1 VSRGTEAALLVPTA
15 RHLEV
20 ELAARGRVTGRRFRD
35 FLDDAAAR
43 LAPELTLAS
52 PHTTRLLTRRAL
64 DEVPPARLPFP
75 GEPAARVALACAID
89 RSIGR
94 LRRAGTSSDHLR
106 AAGGSQASL
115 LADLLDHCDALLAEA
130 GLTDARSAGAV
141 VARRLH
147 QGAFAELPELAAGRV
162 VVTGVAAWELD
173 DLAVLEALHERLRRA
188 GGAGLSMELPRLAG
202 PLAQAPDD
210 AIAPVADDLERRWG
224 SLDDAPGL
232 DWIAARSGL
241 PRALVVARHV
251 DGEARAVVARVIAA
265 LAEGTPPECIALVV
279 PDLDETR
286 LEPFRAALGDARV
299 PFAEPGGRPVASCP
313 EGRVAL
319 ALLSVAV
326 GPVTREQV
334 IELLRAPGLS
344 PSWWTER
351 AGHREA
357 SARAAMLAHRLRE
370 VPVEIDRT
378 GRLLLDGLTAAV
390 KERPDEGWM
399 PRALDRL
406 LAGARWLGEGADAR
420 TGPSRR
426 EMARRLVALLDRL
439 ALGHPDPRELGAALK
454 ADGRGAGGLSLRA
467 LGEGAAAV
475 RAIRVA
481 VRALVIGAAAA
492 GLADTPSTPADFA
505 AELGVAVSELGIGL
519 GAAADAASAGAVR
532 LGRPADLAGLTHD
545 LVLVT
550 GLDEHAYGSAGGG
563 EALLDERVRKRL
575 PAPCRPPASGQR
587 EAWRRAEL
595 AWTMAGAERVDLS
608 YCAGDGRDLA
618 SPHPLVRWAEALGI
632 EPVKEP
638 ASRVARG
645 ASRVDPR
652 GAELCALAAGA
663 APGSELA
670 ERVAVERART
680 AFFLDPRAPGGLFTG
695 RVTLGD
701 DRARRRLAAAV
712 GGDAPERPVAVTAIE
727 RASGCAFAGF
737 ARRVLRVRR
746 VDDLVESADA
756 RERGTLVHR
765 ALHAAF
771 EGARDVA
778 PGESPI
784 AAARGA
790 AERALGASASMAPLR
805 REAVAQAVH
814 DAVAVAAR
822 ALDDGDG
829 LRFLVAEQSFGVEA
843 TWAPLAIGGEEDEEP
858 GAPLLYVDGQIDR
871 VDVSPDGKRA
881 RVVDYKTGR
890 IPTADE
896 HGKSA
901 FQLPLYAAVVAR
913 ALDCAEVEALY
924 VSVRPRGVVDE
935 WPRAGADRRTLGA
948 RRDEIAR
955 AARRVILGMWGGEVA
970 PRPAKATM
978 CTRCEAR
985 DVCRRPAV
993 APIEEAEER

>member
-1 VSRGTEAALLVPTA
+1 MSRGAEAALLVPST
-15 RHLEV
+15 RHLE
-20 ELAARGRVTGRRFRD
+20 LALEDRARVTGRRFRD

-43 LAPELTLAS
+43 LAPELTLAT

-64 DEVPPARLPFP
+64 DDLPEARLPFP
-75 GEPAARVALACAID
+75 GEPAARVALACAVD

-94 LRRAGTSSDHLR
+94 LRRAGTAPDHLR
-106 AAGGSQASL
+106 AAGGAHALL
-115 LADLLDHCDALLAEA
+115 LADLLDHVDALLADA

-141 VARRLH
+141 VAHRLQ
-147 QGAFAELPELAAGRV
+147 QGAFAELPELTAGRV
-162 VVTGVAAWELD
+162 VVTGMAAWEPD
-173 DLAVLEALHERLRRA
+173 DLAVLEALHERHRRA

-224 SLDDAPGL
+224 SLNDAPEL
-232 DWIAARSGL
+232 DWIPARSVL
-241 PRALVVARHV
+241 PRTLMVARDV
-251 DGEARAVVARVIAA
+251 DGEARAVTAQVISA
-265 LAEGTPPECIALVV
+265 LAQGTPPERIALVL

-286 LEPFRAALGDARV
+286 LEPFRAALGDARI
-299 PFAEPGGRPVASCP
+299 PFAEPHGRPVASCP

-319 ALLSVAV
+319 ALLEVAV

-351 AGHREA
+351 NAHREA

-378 GRLLLDGLTAAV
+378 GRLLLDGLTDTV
-390 KERPDEGWM
+390 KQRRDEAWM

-406 LAGARWLGEGADAR
+406 LTSTRWLGEGEGAR
-420 TGPSRR
+420 GGPSRR
-426 EMARRLVALLDRL
+426 EMARRLLTLLDRL
-439 ALGHPDPRELGAALK
+439 ALGQPERRELTAALK
-454 ADGRGAGGLSLRA
+454 ADGRGAGGLALRA

-475 RAIRVA
+475 RAIRQA
-481 VRALVIGAAAA
+481 IRSLVSGAAAA
-492 GLADTPSTPADFA
+492 GLADTPCAPADFA
-505 AELGVAVSELGIGL
+505 AELGVAVSELGLGL
-519 GAAADAASAGAVR
+519 GATEGAASAGAVR

-550 GLDEHAYGSAGGG
+550 GLDEHAYGGADGD

-575 PAPCRPPASGQR
+575 PIPCRPPSSGQR

-595 AWTMAGAERVDLS
+595 AWAMAGADRVDLS
-608 YCAGDGRDLA
+608 YSAGDGRDLA
-618 SPHPLVRWAEALGI
+618 SPHHLVRWAQALGL

-652 GAELCALAAGA
+652 SAELCALAAGA
-663 APGSELA
+663 APVGDVA
-670 ERVAVERART
+670 ARVAVERART
-680 AFFLDPRAPGGLFTG
+680 AFFLDPRAPGDLFTG

-701 DRARRRLAAAV
+701 AHARRRLVAAI
-712 GGDAPERPVAVTAIE
+712 GGDVPERPVAVTAIE

-746 VDDLVESADA
+746 VDDLAESADA

-771 EGARDVA
+771 EGVRDA
-778 PGESPI
+778 PPGESPL
-784 AAARGA
+784 AAARA
-790 AERALGASASMAPLR
+790 AASHALGLSAAMAPLR

-814 DAVAVAAR
+814 DAVGVVAR
-822 ALDDGDG
+822 ALADGDA
-829 LRFLVAEQSFGVEA
+829 LRFLVAEQSFGGPA
-843 TWAPLAIGGEEDEEP
+843 TWAPLAIGGDDEEE
-858 GAPLLYVDGQIDR
+858 GAPVLYVDGQIDR

-890 IPTADE
+890 VPGADE

-913 ALDCAEVEALY
+913 ALACAEVEALY
-924 VSVRPRGVVDE
+924 VSVRPRGIIDE
-935 WPRAGADRRTLGA
+935 WPRAEGDRQALGA
-948 RRDEIAR
+948 RRDEIAQ
-955 AARRVILGMWGGEVA
+955 AARRVILGLWQGEVA
-970 PRPAKATM
+970 PRPVKATL

-993 APIEEAEER
+993 APIEEGEER